1 MKKIKITLLVLF
13 IALSTTLCFTTKVS
27 AEEDSSS
34 DTTTEDVVVENENLT
49 VGAVYTYIE
58 DEKTLTFTILNETQ
72 AECVISDGEQSAT
85 AIMDYSYIDH
95 ILTFSMLGEEIGSF
109 TIGENNVL
117 SFYEVPTPDT
127 DFEDIVDDEYQPSDL
142 QIWVE
147 ENLGWLVG
155 IPTGTVLA
163 VIADILVLANKN
175 RKKKEEIEET
185 SNQNKRAKA
194 VLDTTKELLNDTKA
208 LAKKLETNVTDVLNL
223 TEEKTALLLNGFEN
237 ITKILASLENRLTQL
252 EDVQEMIALHSK
264 ELVAN
269 GTAEKITKKI
279 RG

>member
-1 MKKIKITLLVLF
+1 MKKI
-13 IALSTTLCFTTKVS
+13 IALLTIISVLLFTAVKVNAEEVDENSTSSTTPETEIETEVNN
-27 AEEDSSS
+27 EEP
-34 DTTTEDVVVENENLT
+34 NL
-49 VGAVYTYIE
+49 
-58 DEKTLTFTILNETQ
+58 
-72 AECVISDGEQSAT
+72 
-85 AIMDYSYIDH
+85 
-95 ILTFSMLGEEIGSF
+95 
-109 TIGENNVL
+109 
-117 SFYEVPTPDT
+117 
-127 DFEDIVDDEYQPSDL
+127 EDITIEEQPSEM
-142 QIWVE
+142 QIWFE
-147 ENLGWLVG
+147 KNLGWLVG